1 MNMKMNIKVD
11 YKPLWKL
18 MIDKNIS
25 RSELADVTKVSPST
39 FTKMRK
45 NEFVSLEVLGRI
57 AVALDCK
64 LDDLVSISNEVKLD
78 TKNGDNNNANK

>member
-1 MNMKMNIKVD
+1 MNIKVD

>member
-1 MNMKMNIKVD
+1 MKMNIKVD